1 MKIEIPENIRA
12 LRLDIGAST
21 TAPNTHNWCRDMDD
35 CFVITV
41 EPVYANFAVALA
53 SMAQSHNFNNTFFI
67 NAAIDDVKEPTQ
79 GSMYV
84 TKEDGGCSSLFA
96 PSYFELS
103 HEEKVTKISLKQ
115 VLDAVDWKNF
125 EFIEYLK
132 TDTQGNEISVLK
144 SMGEYLKKVV
154 MIEVE
159 CTTYDDYVGA
169 PKEDEIIS
177 FLEANN
183 FVFYK
188 NCEDS
193 YNNGTYG
200 DRLYVNRDFL
210 HLRDS
215 IRTNFQE
222 DQRFTTALNSEGEE
236 VNVSLNTFF
245 QFYKNE
251 VAKAVN
257 VGQYS
262 NCFVFENVP

>member
-1 MKIEIPENIRA
+1 MQRHG
-12 LRLDIGAST
+12 RLL
-21 TAPNTHNWCRDMDD
+21 CY
-35 CFVITV
+35 C
-41 EPVYANFAVALA
+41 
-53 SMAQSHNFNNTFFI
+53 
-67 NAAIDDVKEPTQ
+67 
-79 GSMYV
+79 
-84 TKEDGGCSSLFA
+84 SLFA

-115 VLDAVDWKNF
+115 VLDAVEWKNF

-200 DRLYVNRDFL
+200 DRGRDKCL
-210 HLRDS
+210 
-215 IRTNFQE
+215 
-222 DQRFTTALNSEGEE
+222 
-236 VNVSLNTFF
+236 
-245 QFYKNE
+245 
-251 VAKAVN
+251 
-257 VGQYS
+257 
-262 NCFVFENVP
+262 P

>member
-1 MKIEIPENIRA
+1 
-12 LRLDIGAST
+12 
-21 TAPNTHNWCRDMDD
+21 
-35 CFVITV
+35 
-41 EPVYANFAVALA
+41 
-53 SMAQSHNFNNTFFI
+53 
-67 NAAIDDVKEPTQ
+67 
-79 GSMYV
+79 
-84 TKEDGGCSSLFA
+84 
-96 PSYFELS
+96 
-103 HEEKVTKISLKQ
+103 
-115 VLDAVDWKNF
+115 
-125 EFIEYLK
+125 
-132 TDTQGNEISVLK
+132 
-144 SMGEYLKKVV
+144 

-236 VNVSLNTFF
+236 INVSLNTFF